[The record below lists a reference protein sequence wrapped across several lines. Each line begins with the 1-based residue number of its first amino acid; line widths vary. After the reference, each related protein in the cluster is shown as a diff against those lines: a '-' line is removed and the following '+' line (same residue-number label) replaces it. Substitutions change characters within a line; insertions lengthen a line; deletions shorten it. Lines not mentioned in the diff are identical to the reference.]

1 MLVERVSCCVWRP
14 VARWAVAA
22 SSRPILSGPQG
33 AGRGHGLAELW
44 SLSCGRQGA
53 STGLGLRPGSRW
65 SQAGGCF
72 GFQRAGKVGHW
83 ADGRCGEALT
93 PRPKATLRPRLQ
105 APLHQIP
112 GLGCLRKQ
120 ISIIKM
126 RTLRV
131 TEMEKLAPKSTEL
144 ANGGAEL

>member
-1 MLVERVSCCVWRP
+1 M
-14 VARWAVAA
+14 
-22 SSRPILSGPQG
+22 
-33 AGRGHGLAELW
+33 LW

-53 STGLGLRPGSRW
+53 STGPGWRLLW
-65 SQAGGCF
+65 VPEG
-72 GFQRAGKVGHW
+72 GKVGHW

-93 PRPKATLRPRLQ
+93 PRPKATLRPCLQ

-112 GLGCLRKQ
+112 GLGRPRKQ
-120 ISIIKM
+120 CPIIKM

-131 TEMEKLAPKSTEL
+131 TEMEKLAPKGTEP